1 MSTTAKTGSF
11 SAPSEVKDFIN
22 MMKPRV
28 MSLVIFTAIAGYLV
42 APGALH
48 PFLAFTT
55 LLCISIGAGASAVL
69 NNWYDKDIDA
79 VMTRTQRRA
88 LPQGR
93 VVPAEALSFGIFL
106 SFFSVVVLSLA
117 VNLLAGGILALTIAF
132 YFFVYTM
139 GLKRRTPQNIVI
151 GGAAGA
157 FPPMISWAA
166 VTGSL
171 DVMPILMFLIIFL
184 WTPPHFWALALYK
197 SGDYAKA
204 GVPMMP
210 VVKGDKSTKWQMLFY
225 TLLLIPVTIM
235 PAFMDGFRPIY
246 LGLALILN
254 VIFTLFNVKLIKD
267 EENKIAPKMFFYSIF
282 YLFALFMLLI
292 IDRMELSDVAL

>member
-1 MSTTAKTGSF
+1 MTLSTEATYRA
-11 SAPSEVKDFIN
+11 APSEVKDFIN

-42 APGALH
+42 APGSLH

-79 VMTRTQRRA
+79 VMTRTQGRA

-93 VVPAEALSFGIFL
+93 IMPQEALAFGVFL
-106 SFFSVVVLSLA
+106 AFFSVVVLSLA
-117 VNLLAGGILALTIAF
+117 VNILSGALLALTISF
-132 YFFVYTM
+132 YFFIYTM

-157 FPPMISWAA
+157 FPPMISWVA

-171 DVMPILMFLIIFL
+171 DVMPVLMFLIIFL

-204 GVPMMP
+204 GIPMMP
-210 VVKGDKSTKWQMLFY
+210 VVKGDRSTKWQMLFY
-225 TLLLIPVTIM
+225 TIVLIPVTLM
-235 PAFMDGFRPIY
+235 PAFMEGFRPLY
-246 LGLALILN
+246 FACALVLN
-254 VIFTLFNVKLIKD
+254 GFFTYFNIKLIQDKQ
-267 EENKIAPKMFFYSIF
+267 NKIAPRMFFYSIF
-282 YLFALFMLLI
+282 YLFALFMVLI
-292 IDRMELSDVAL
+292 IDRMELSNVTF